1 MNLAHLYFIHFG
13 VSALL
18 IICSFKSNTTA
29 RNFIAIYIFI
39 FLVISRQFEYKQDLL
54 TYYKWATWGFYTY
67 REPVFPYLNSLT
79 YDVLNWRNIYF
90 FSDAISVLII
100 RGIFQRLN
108 LHHNYMLI
116 FFCFFPVIMGF
127 QSIYRQFFGTLI
139 CLYIISLVYETS
151 EQKTNYFGRMNSLL
165 RNFLAIASH
174 NTHGLSVLVIKIS
187 HFRFLQNFVVSAV
200 IGTIIALFFDLF
212 RKANQDT
219 GGTTVMFYLIILLIL
234 SICFYLNNDKIGL
247 NLGVSGFTIIS
258 IMWISGF
265 ETPSERVGLTFLVLL
280 FISLIYFLERYK
292 PRAFV
297 RLMFLSLG
305 FFPLYVSSAHTLLTE
320 SYFYG

>member
-1 MNLAHLYFIHFG
+1 MNLAHLYFFHFG

-18 IICSFKSNTTA
+18 IICSFKSNTSR
-29 RNFIAIYIFI
+29 RNLIAIYIFI
-39 FLVISRQFEYKQDLL
+39 FLVASRQFEYKQDLL

-67 REPVFPYLNSLT
+67 REPVFSYLNSLT
-79 YDVLNWRNIYF
+79 YDVLNWRNIF
-90 FSDAISVLII
+90 FLSDAISVLII
-100 RGIFQRLN
+100 RSIFQRLN

-139 CLYIISLVYETS
+139 CLYIISLAYKTS
-151 EQKTNYFGRMNSLL
+151 EQNASYFGRINSLL

-174 NTHGLSVLVIKIS
+174 NLHGLSILVIKIS
-187 HFRFLQNFVVSAV
+187 YFRFLLNFVVSLV
-200 IGTIIALFFDLF
+200 IGTTIASFFDLF
-212 RKANQDT
+212 GKSNQDT
-219 GGTTVMFYLIILLIL
+219 GGTTVIFYLIILLIL
-234 SICFYLNNDKIGL
+234 SVCFYFNNDKIGF

-265 ETPSERVGLTFLVLL
+265 ETPSERVGLTFLILI
-280 FISLIYFLERYK
+280 FISLIYFLDRFK

-297 RLMFLSLG
+297 RLMLLSLG
-305 FFPLYVSSAHTLLTE
+305 FFPLYVSPAHTLLTE